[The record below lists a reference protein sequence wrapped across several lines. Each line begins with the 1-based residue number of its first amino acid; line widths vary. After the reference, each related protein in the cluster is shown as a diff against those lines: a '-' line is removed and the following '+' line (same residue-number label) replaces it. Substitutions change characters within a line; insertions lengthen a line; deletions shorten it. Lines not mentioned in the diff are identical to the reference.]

1 MYGIDEDEMED
12 DGAFDDEEPWG
23 GIQSD
28 GEAPV
33 EESKPEPVEVA
44 TDAVE
49 EDATPSAEEGEPKE
63 EAVVLTAKERKA
75 RERKAKLALEKAERK
90 KKQAEEGPKLPQLTP
105 LPDSFDG
112 NLSSLVRPHDLTR

>member
-12 DGAFDDEEPWG
+12 DSAFDDEEPWG

-33 EESKPEPVEVA
+33 EKSKPEPVEVA

-49 EDATPSAEEGEPKE
+49 EDATPSAEEGAPKE

-90 KKQAEEGPKLPQLTP
+90 KKQAEEGLKLPQLTP
-105 LPDSFDG
+105 LPDTFDG
-112 NLSSLVRPHDLTR
+112 NSSSLVRPHDLTR